1 MDFFYPNFNND
12 FWRMMGLVHFG
23 DAQHFVAAGGKR
35 FNYPAVVDFCRQAG
49 LAFFDTASKVRRL
62 KDNASDAFLEIL
74 QPTDI
79 GALLARLPHC
89 HAIVTTG
96 GKASGQFAALLNG
109 TAADTAPLRGTSPL
123 QPSPLPTTVSVP
135 APGGYLDVTAWG
147 RALRWWRMP
156 STSRA
161 YPLALS
167 AKAAAYARL
176 WP

>member
-12 FWRMMGLVHFG
+12 FWRVMGLVHF
-23 DAQHFVAAGGKR
+23 DNAQHFVVPGGRR
-35 FNYPAVVDFCRQAG
+35 FNYEAVVEFCRQAG

-96 GKASGQFAALLNG
+96 GKASEQFAALLNG
-109 TAADTAPLRGTSPL
+109 TAADTAPLQS
-123 QPSPLPTTVSVP
+123 SPLPRTVSVP
-135 APGGYLDVTAWG
+135 APGGYVDVTAWG